1 MSLIL
6 VVEDEAGVAE
16 LIAEALTQSN
26 HDVHVAET
34 ADDAFTIAKIER
46 VDVILLDTNLHDA
59 SGGSTLERL
68 RQVRRDVPIIML
80 TAKADEELARDMLRH
95 GAFEYVTKPFNL
107 DHLIRV
113 IEFALASSAS

>member
-46 VDVILLDTNLHDA
+46 VDVILSFAKTSSARQVVDLSALI
-59 SGGSTLERL
+59 RPVL
-68 RQVRRDVPIIML
+68 RQNVVRLSDSLGEHRDPQP
-80 TAKADEELARDMLRH
+80 RR
-95 GAFEYVTKPFNL
+95 
-107 DHLIRV
+107 
-113 IEFALASSAS
+113 